1 MIITDKRKNN
11 GGHKTAGRKNL
22 GADKMLQFTVLLK
35 PRQAVWFKTNGVKA
49 LRELIEKAINE
60 A

>member
-1 MIITDKRKNN
+1 MTDKRKNN
-11 GGHKTAGRKNL
+11 GGHKTAGRKSL
-22 GADKMLQFTVLLK
+22 GADEKMRQFSVKLT
-35 PRQAVWFKTNGVKA
+35 PWQAAWFKANGVKA

>member
-1 MIITDKRKNN
+1 MTDKRKNN
-11 GGHKTAGRKNL
+11 GGHKTAGRKSL
-22 GADKMLQFTVLLK
+22 GVNKMRQFSVTLT
-35 PRQAVWFKTNGVKA
+35 PAQAAWFKEKGIKA

>member
-1 MIITDKRKNN
+1 MTDKRKNN

-22 GADKMLQFTVLLK
+22 GADKMRQFSVKLTTA
-35 PRQAVWFKTNGVKA
+35 QALWFKANGVKA

>member
-1 MIITDKRKNN
+1 MTDKRKNN
-11 GGHKTAGRKNL
+11 GGHKTAGRKSL
-22 GADKMLQFTVLLK
+22 GADKMRQFSVTLT
-35 PRQAVWFKTNGVKA
+35 PAQAVWFKNNGVNA

>member
-1 MIITDKRKNN
+1 MTDKRKNN
-11 GGHKTAGRKNL
+11 GGHKTAGRKSI
-22 GADKMLQFTVLLK
+22 GADKMRQFSVTLK
-35 PRQAVWFKTNGVKA
+35 PAHAAWFKENGVKA

>member
-1 MIITDKRKNN
+1 MADKRKNN
-11 GGHKTAGRKNL
+11 GGHKTAGRKSL
-22 GADKMLQFTVLLK
+22 GADKMRQFSVKLA
-35 PRQAVWFKTNGVKA
+35 PAQADWFKANGVKA